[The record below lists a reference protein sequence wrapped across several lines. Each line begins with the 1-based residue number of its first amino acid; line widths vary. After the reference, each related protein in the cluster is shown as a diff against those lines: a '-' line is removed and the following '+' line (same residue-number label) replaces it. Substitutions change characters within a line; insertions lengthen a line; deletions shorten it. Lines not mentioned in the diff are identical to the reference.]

1 MILTTTQNIE
11 NFKITDYL
19 GIVTGTIYNS
29 SYSSKGKKMSFK
41 DMFNSSKYYNM
52 YEEGLEDL
60 KEQAFQ
66 RLKENA
72 SKLGANAV
80 VAIQIDIEPFAN
92 SSTILV
98 SILGTAVK
106 VS

>member
-1 MILTTTQNIE
+1 M
-11 NFKITDYL
+11 FK
-19 GIVTGTIYNS
+19 
-29 SYSSKGKKMSFK
+29 KFK
-41 DMFNSSKYYNM
+41 RTSI
-52 YEEGLEDL
+52 
-60 KEQAFQ
+60 Q

-72 SKLGANAV
+72 SKLGTNAV
-80 VAIQIDIEPFAN
+80 VALQIDVEPFAN